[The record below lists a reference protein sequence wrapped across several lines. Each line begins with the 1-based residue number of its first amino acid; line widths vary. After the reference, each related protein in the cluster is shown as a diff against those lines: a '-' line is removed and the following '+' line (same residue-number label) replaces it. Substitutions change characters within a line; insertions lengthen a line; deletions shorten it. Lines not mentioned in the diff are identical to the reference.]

1 MFTFD
6 HFLFQINSS
15 KHVTMDDIQLT
26 GVKIIANKKIKSLA
40 FTAIYFEVI
49 ILNDIKKTVIMLQI
63 LKV

>member
-6 HFLFQINSS
+6 HFLFQINGST
-15 KHVTMDDIQLT
+15 HVTMDDIQLT
-26 GVKIIANKKIKSLA
+26 GVKIIANKKVKSLA